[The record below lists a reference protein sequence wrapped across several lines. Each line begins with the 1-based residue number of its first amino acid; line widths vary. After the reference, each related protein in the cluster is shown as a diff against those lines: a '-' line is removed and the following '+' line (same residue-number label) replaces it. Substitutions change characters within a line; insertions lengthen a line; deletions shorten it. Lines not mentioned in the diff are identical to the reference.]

1 MKDLTQGS
9 IPKHLINM
17 ALPMM
22 IGMFIQTLYF
32 IVDLYFVG
40 KLGAAALA
48 GLSLAGNAMFL
59 IFALTQILN
68 VSTAAL
74 ISHAVGAKNKEDA
87 NLTFNQSMMLSTVT
101 GVVVCIIG
109 YLGAEAYL
117 NLISQD
123 LDTVSMGLA
132 YLHWF
137 IPCMALQFVM
147 VSISSALRGTGIV
160 KPTMV
165 IQTLSILV
173 NIILSPIL
181 IAGWGSGYA
190 MGIAGAG
197 FASSISVIFAVILLC
212 YYFKT
217 TDKYVSVDFA
227 LWSIDVPRIK
237 KLLAIGLPAGGE
249 FFLMFVYMGTIY
261 WLIQPFG
268 ADAQAGFGLGSR
280 IMQSL
285 FLPAMA
291 IAFAAPA
298 IAGQNFGAQNYQR
311 VRETFTWSAIMTC
324 SLMAILTLVC
334 LSQAELLVQGFSDEP
349 KVLLVS
355 VVFLQIICWNFVPSG
370 IVFTCSGMFQSLG
383 NTMPALFSTATRL
396 ISFIIPAL
404 WLSQQDDFQIEQLWY
419 VSVTTVCIQASVSFY
434 FLKRE
439 FKKRLPKDELSRDNL
454 ANESL

>member
-74 ISHAVGAKNKEDA
+74 IAHAVGAKNKEDA

-197 FASSISVIFAVILLC
+197 FASSISGIIAVILLC
-212 YYFKT
+212 YYF
-217 TDKYVSVDFA
+217 
-227 LWSIDVPRIK
+227 I
-237 KLLAIGLPAGGE
+237 
-249 FFLMFVYMGTIY
+249 
-261 WLIQPFG
+261 
-268 ADAQAGFGLGSR
+268 
-280 IMQSL
+280 
-285 FLPAMA
+285 
-291 IAFAAPA
+291 
-298 IAGQNFGAQNYQR
+298 
-311 VRETFTWSAIMTC
+311 
-324 SLMAILTLVC
+324 
-334 LSQAELLVQGFSDEP
+334 
-349 KVLLVS
+349 
-355 VVFLQIICWNFVPSG
+355 
-370 IVFTCSGMFQSLG
+370 
-383 NTMPALFSTATRL
+383 ST
-396 ISFIIPAL
+396 
-404 WLSQQDDFQIEQLWY
+404 E
-419 VSVTTVCIQASVSFY
+419 
-434 FLKRE
+434 
-439 FKKRLPKDELSRDNL
+439 
-454 ANESL
+454 